1 MSDSFRALGAN
12 DRLALIGIGV
22 VAVSLLLPWH
32 GIMTG
37 DYVKTPASAIGFIEV
52 AIVLT
57 LAAAVY
63 LLVRAARDQPLPAPL
78 HIGTLFALAG
88 VWIAVLIAYRIFDRP
103 DFTEFPGERVALRY
117 GIFIAFGG
125 AALIITGG
133 LRRRRDELAAE
144 RAARGRSDTK
154 SKAGPEDEAG
164 E

>member
-32 GIMTG
+32 GVMTG
-37 DYVKTPASAIGFIEV
+37 DYVKTPASAIGFTEV

-57 LAAAVY
+57 LAAAAY
-63 LLVRAARDQPLPAPL
+63 LLFRATRDRPLPAPL
-78 HIGTLFALAG
+78 HIGTMLALAG
-88 VWIAVLIAYRIFDRP
+88 AWTAVLIAYRIFDRP

-117 GIFIAFGG
+117 GIFIAFAG
-125 AALIITGG
+125 AALIVVGG

-144 RAARGRSDTK
+144 AATRALSGDR
-154 SKAGPEDEAG
+154 PENKDG
-164 E
+164 G